1 MTDVG
6 NSVIFW
12 QLYIFIDTVWF
23 Y

>member
-12 QLYIFIDTVWF
+12 QLYIFIDTVLF